1 MIDTVGKEKP
11 EDNLSYFV
19 TSQEMRTGLFPKIS
33 IYSILITFKRANLRY
48 NYQKSESLPLFTK
61 NLTGFYLIGKSQFFP
76 LVKWEIRCYHINV
89 T

>member
-33 IYSILITFKRANLRY
+33 IYIILITFKRANCDIITR
-48 NYQKSESLPLFTK
+48 SLNHYPFLPK
-61 NLTGFYLIGKSQFFP
+61 I
-76 LVKWEIRCYHINV
+76 
-89 T
+89 